1 MPWSLG
7 SCCGIFLGESLWGN
21 GKSMGNLLSDSCW
34 GIDVGKYGILVRNLW
49 PRCSM
54 YGIFTYICPKNCP
67 NVSKYTIHGAYG
79 WLKCLNIF
87 DLGTLMAKIRIIWKS
102 VNQSCGIFFWQGA
115 HLDQIIGRKDQAKPS
130 AEGKKPCCFMAVV
143 SWTQRHAGPFDAFCG
158 SVEDGSLMEM
168 IPVGSRIPTQQLTP
182 WHKTWEK
189 SWEFNSSK
197 KDDSLNWFIENQQ
210 KIRIYP
216 LSIKT

>member
-1 MPWSLG
+1 MVSGELLWDLS
-7 SCCGIFLGESLWGN
+7 ESLWGN

-67 NVSKYTIHGAYG
+67 NVGKYNHTWSIWVVKMPEYLWFGDSYGQDQDHLEISESIVRNLLARDSSWSNHEQKRPSKTISSF
-79 WLKCLNIF
+79 LNSEA
-87 DLGTLMAKIRIIWKS
+87 G
-102 VNQSCGIFFWQGA
+102 
-115 HLDQIIGRKDQAKPS
+115 
-130 AEGKKPCCFMAVV
+130 
-143 SWTQRHAGPFDAFCG
+143 AGPFDAFCG

-168 IPVGSRIPTQQLTP
+168 IPIGSRIPTQQLTP

-197 KDDSLNWFIENQQ
+197 
-210 KIRIYP
+210 
-216 LSIKT
+216 

>member
-1 MPWSLG
+1 MVSGELLWDLS
-7 SCCGIFLGESLWGN
+7 ESLWGN

-67 NVSKYTIHGAYG
+67 NVGKYTIHGAYG

-102 VNQSCGIFFWQGA
+102 VNQSCGIFWQGT
-115 HLDQIIGRKDQAKPS
+115 HLDQIMSRQDQAKPS
-130 AEGKKPCCFMAVV
+130 AV
-143 SWTQRHAGPFDAFCG
+143 SWTQRQAPDLSMPF
-158 SVEDGSLMEM
+158 VVQWKMVL
-168 IPVGSRIPTQQLTP
+168 
-182 WHKTWEK
+182 
-189 SWEFNSSK
+189 SWRWA
-197 KDDSLNWFIENQQ
+197 L
-210 KIRIYP
+210 
-216 LSIKT
+216 